1 MDEDSQDE
9 DDEKWPRSLNKLE
22 KFAILESVKNS
33 ELSTEVRQCEDQ
45 FDACNIERAMI
56 NDLPRRR
63 RVSHYLESFYVGF
76 G

>member
-9 DDEKWPRSLNKLE
+9 DEEKWPRSLSKLE

-45 FDACNIERAMI
+45 FDA
-56 NDLPRRR
+56 
-63 RVSHYLESFYVGF
+63 
-76 G
+76 